1 MHKYLGYITQ
11 QMFIKSKH
19 LEIKIGNFISQRP
32 RNLLSNSFDQCLPE
46 R

>member
-11 QMFIKSKH
+11 RTFIKSKH
-19 LEIKIGNFISQRP
+19 LEIKIGNFNSQRP
-32 RNLLSNSFDQCLPE
+32 RNLLSYSFDQCLPQ